1 MEQEQYTREQIII
14 IILLCLLL
22 HILFVGIF
30 FFWQHSSDR
39 QDFNL
44 SQQYEKRIE
53 QLFEKQTKEP
63 LTPQE
68 EKELFEWVNGQEKG
82 NASILF
88 DDNIQDEQG
97 QPDGDQQ
104 GNAIEMP
111 TEETPTDK
119 NAEPAPD
126 QAVEEKLQDAP
137 EPKELESPKEKI
149 EDKDATTTM
158 PISPKELPQAVK
170 TQAQKITPADKPKK
184 VTEQKMQ
191 DDSRQSVTLADI
203 TKGLVQKMSNSSDH
217 LVNAING
224 KDGKVTQEQ
233 LRYERY
239 FKKISYHFTNS
250 DKIHRSNHIDAL
262 MKARDQI
269 RSSMNIQIALNR
281 DGSIL
286 DVRLASSCGSK
297 VIDDYYMFVFKDAS
311 SSFPTVPSFLPAPLR
326 FGYTIGV
333 QQHAQQSTSPIRF
346 TMS

>member
-1 MEQEQYTREQIII
+1 MEQEQYSREQVII

-22 HILFVGIF
+22 HILFIGIF
-30 FFWQHSSDR
+30 FFWQHSDSR
-39 QDFNL
+39 AELNL
-44 SQQYEKRIE
+44 SQQYEKKIE

-63 LTPQE
+63 LTPEE

-82 NASILF
+82 NASVIF

-97 QPDGDQQ
+97 QPDGNQE
-104 GNAIEMP
+104 GNAIEKP
-111 TEETPTDK
+111 TDQAPTDK

-126 QAVEEKLQDAP
+126 VAAEEKPQDTP
-137 EPKELESPKEKI
+137 KPKELETPKEKI
-149 EDKDATTTM
+149 EEKDSATTM
-158 PISPKELPQAVK
+158 PSNLEDLLQKIK
-170 TQAQKITPADKPKK
+170 TQAQKTTPADKSPK

-191 DDSRQSVTLADI
+191 EDSRQSVTLADI
-203 TKGLVQKMSNSSDH
+203 TKGLVQKMSHSSDH

-250 DKIHRSNHIDAL
+250 DRIHRSNNIDAL
-262 MKARDQI
+262 MKARSQI
-269 RSSMNIQIALNR
+269 RNAMNIHIALNR
-281 DGSIL
+281 DGTIL
-286 DVRLASSCGSK
+286 DVRLATSCGSK

-311 SSFPTVPSFLPAPLR
+311 TSFPTVPSFLPAPLR

-333 QQHAQQSTSPIRF
+333 EQHAQQSSSPIRF
-346 TMS
+346 TMN